1 VTEPESDEVGF
12 VWCGGLGGEQQP
24 WRPVEFDDGFGG
36 SAGHAFSGP
45 DVEGHSRPSPGL
57 DREPGGNERFGGG
70 VFCDAGFVEVSD
82 VLSSDGVRWIE
93 GFNLAEN
100 LEFLVAVGVGMIG
113 DGWLHGQQRDHL
125 QQVILKQSRTA
136 PTPS

>member
-1 VTEPESDEVGF
+1 M
-12 VWCGGLGGEQQP
+12 
-24 WRPVEFDDGFGG
+24 EFDDGFGG
-36 SAGHAFSGP
+36 SARHAFAGP
-45 DVEGHSRPSPGL
+45 DVEGHTRPSPGL
-57 DREPGGNERFGGG
+57 DREAGGNEG
-70 VFCDAGFVEVSD
+70 FCRRILCDTGLVQVSD
-82 VLSSDGVRWIE
+82 ALSSDGVRWIE